1 MFPVDVILKDTL
13 WFVSISV
20 QCHQLPGQEYNLF
33 YPILYSL
40 FFALQDKNRAFL
52 KFIFEMGS
60 PSKCK
65 DNLKLKTILLP
76 QTPKCW
82 DSTPE

>member
-20 QCHQLPGQEYNLF
+20 QCHQLSGQEYNLF

-40 FFALQDKNRAFL
+40 LFALQDKSRAF
-52 KFIFEMGS
+52 
-60 PSKCK
+60 
-65 DNLKLKTILLP
+65 
-76 QTPKCW
+76 
-82 DSTPE
+82 